1 MKRRM
6 RVALGLVPL
15 LCILAGGGYAFMP
28 QASFGKLPE
37 GARLDAISQSPHYEG
52 GAFHNTEP
60 LPLMEGAALWAR

>member
-1 MKRRM
+1 
-6 RVALGLVPL
+6 
-15 LCILAGGGYAFMP
+15 MP

-52 GAFHNTEP
+52 GAFHNTDP